1 VLHVGE
7 NRLFQGVKRFGV
19 VGVLVGLAVAAELV
33 IVITTRAFRQDAPA
47 AATNPVS
54 ADLNV
59 TEALGQILY
68 TDYFLLF
75 QMSGLVLLVAMI
87 GAITLTLRKRE
98 GVKRQTITVQNSRT
112 REESVEVVSVPTG
125 QGVGK

>member
-1 VLHVGE
+1 M
-7 NRLFQGVKRFGV
+7 
-19 VGVLVGLAVAAELV
+19 
-33 IVITTRAFRQDAPA
+33 I
-47 AATNPVS
+47 
-54 ADLNV
+54 
-59 TEALGQILY
+59 
-68 TDYFLLF
+68 
-75 QMSGLVLLVAMI
+75 LLVAMI